1 MEHLTYH
8 QVLADMYEENSKN
21 VLVEQTEYEEEV
33 PPEDKHPDELE
44 NQEEFQQ
51 QHGSRQAVE
60 VPTNKPVYKDLTTNS
75 VRYNKDIKTR
85 ILSIDSRFRQSYFVA
100 NKPTLALPGLINQR
114 LEESSQF
121 NYTLVNP
128 IKNVVSIRLSSVEIP
143 NTFYTFS
150 VAKGNTTFTIIHPS
164 GSGNRYIATIPDGNY
179 TAVATTGPDDFAL
192 AIRTAME
199 NATTV
204 NGTLINPGLLYQ
216 FTVSI
221 SLIKSTIEI
230 RMFQGSIP
238 ENFDL
243 DFTQNQFS
251 DRAADWGLG
260 YNMGF
265 RQQLLTNQPVFI
277 GSAVVDT
284 VGFNYIYVGLHPDWR
299 VIQHNSP
306 LSSGA
311 AVFGKII
318 VNVPKFDVIYDDGSN
333 TLTKEYWLQQPTD
346 IKSFQISLYDPYEEL
361 IDLAGM
367 DWSLTVE
374 LKEILNTALYD
385 HIREL

>member
-8 QVLADMYEENSKN
+8 QVLADMYEETSKN

-51 QHGSRQAVE
+51 EHGSRQAVE
-60 VPTNKPVYKDLTTNS
+60 ILTNKPVYKDLTTNS

-85 ILSIDSRFRQSYFVA
+85 ILSIDSRFRQASFVA
-100 NKPTLALPGLINQR
+100 NKSTLALPGLITQR
-114 LEESSQF
+114 LEDSSQF
-121 NYTLVNP
+121 SYTLVNP

-150 VAKGNTTFTIIHPS
+150 AVKGNTTFAIIYPS
-164 GSGNRYIATIPDGNY
+164 GSGDRYIASIPDGNY
-179 TAVATTGPDDFAL
+179 TAVATTGTDDFAL
-192 AIRTAME
+192 AVQTAMN
-199 NATTV
+199 NAKTISSVPIPITTFSV
-204 NGTLINPGLLYQ
+204 I
-216 FTVSI
+216 VSLTTAAVTI
-221 SLIKSTIEI
+221 SNTS
-230 RMFQGSIP
+230 GS
-238 ENFDL
+238 NFDL

-251 DRAADWGLG
+251 SRASDWGLG

-265 RQQLLTNQPVFI
+265 RRQLLNGSSSYT
-277 GSAVVDT
+277 GSAIVDT
-284 VGFNYIYVGLHPDWR
+284 VGFNYLYVGLHPDWR

-346 IKSFQISLYDPYEEL
+346 VKSFQISLYDPYEEL

-367 DWSLTVE
+367 DWSLTIE

>member
-8 QVLADMYEENSKN
+8 QVLADMYEETSKN

-33 PPEDKHPDELE
+33 PPEDNHPDELE

-60 VPTNKPVYKDLTTNS
+60 IPLNKPEYKDLTTNS
-75 VRYNKDIKTR
+75 VRYNKDVKTR
-85 ILSIDSRFRQSYFVA
+85 ILSIDSRFRQGSFVL
-100 NKPTLALPGLINQR
+100 NKPTLALPGLTNQR
-114 LEESSQF
+114 LEDSGQF
-121 NYTLVNP
+121 SYTLVNP

-150 VAKGNTTFTIIHPS
+150 AVKANTTFLIVYPS
-164 GSGNRYIATIPDGNY
+164 GSVNTYIATIPDGNY
-179 TAVATTGPDDFAL
+179 TAVATTNADDFAL
-192 AIRTAME
+192 TIQNAM
-199 NATTV
+199 NSAK
-204 NGTLINPGLLYQ
+204 
-216 FTVSI
+216 SI
-221 SLIKSTIEI
+221 SSVPIPVTTFSVSVSLTTAAITITETS
-230 RMFQGSIP
+230 GSK
-238 ENFDL
+238 FDL

-251 DRAADWGLG
+251 SRPADWGLG

-265 RQQLLTNQPVFI
+265 RQQLLNGSSTYT
-277 GSAVVDT
+277 GSALVDT
-284 VGFNYIYVGLHPDWR
+284 VGFNYLYVGLHPDWR

-306 LSSGA
+306 MSSNA
-311 AVFGKII
+311 AVFGKVI

-361 IDLAGM
+361 IDLVGM
-367 DWSLTVE
+367 DWSLTIE

>member
-8 QVLADMYEENSKN
+8 RVLADMYEENSKN

-44 NQEEFQQ
+44 NQDEFQQ
-51 QHGSRQAVE
+51 EHGSRQAVE
-60 VPTNKPVYKDLTTNS
+60 VPINKPVYKDLTTNS

-100 NKPTLALPGLINQR
+100 NKPILSLSGLTNQH
-114 LEESSQF
+114 LENSSQF

-128 IKNVVSIRLSSVEIP
+128 IKNVISIRLSSVEIP
-143 NTFYTFS
+143 NTFYAFS
-150 VAKGNTTFTIIHPS
+150 SVKGNTTFAIIYPS
-164 GSGNRYIATIPDGNY
+164 GSSNRYIATIPDGNY

-192 AIRTAME
+192 TLQNAM
-199 NATTV
+199 NSAKTISYSPIPITT
-204 NGTLINPGLLYQ
+204 
-216 FTVSI
+216 FKVSI
-221 SLIKSTIEI
+221 SLVTSAIRIENVDV
-230 RMFQGSIP
+230 GGNPLSP
-238 ENFDL
+238 FDL
-243 DFTQNQFS
+243 DFTQTQFS
-251 DRAADWGLG
+251 NRASDWGLG

-265 RQQLLTNQPVFI
+265 RQQLLTNQAVFV
-277 GSAVVDT
+277 GSAIVDT

-318 VNVPKFDVIYDDGSN
+318 VNVPKFDIIYDDGSN

-346 IKSFQISLYDPYEEL
+346 IKSFQITLYDPYEEL
-361 IDLAGM
+361 IDLVGM

-385 HIREL
+385 HIREI